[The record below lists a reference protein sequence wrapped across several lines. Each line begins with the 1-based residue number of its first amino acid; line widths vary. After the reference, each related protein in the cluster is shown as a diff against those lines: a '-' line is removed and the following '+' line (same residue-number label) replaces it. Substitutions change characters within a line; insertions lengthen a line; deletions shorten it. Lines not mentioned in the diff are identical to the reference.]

1 MPSRYSQ
8 TLPYPSMYLFSPTL
22 KKKALGRNRH
32 RTSRRAHNPQPSTN
46 SLSYQLSVIPPL
58 SCVQPPLP
66 AFRLSIQFLQNAHG
80 ASTPPTADLLGWIL
94 SYFIPSLPFH
104 PFNSTS
110 TSSPLPP
117 HPLPSPP
124 QTSSPNFL
132 PIARFPTQTRSQ
144 TPYLGDFFSLGSV
157 QPLVTISGECRCCCC

>member
-1 MPSRYSQ
+1 
-8 TLPYPSMYLFSPTL
+8 MYVSILTTL
-22 KKKALGRNRH
+22 KNKALGRNRH
-32 RTSRRAHNPQPSTN
+32 RTSRRAHEPNHEYNPPLIPSRINSQLSPPPRFQTVNLISTN
-46 SLSYQLSVIPPL
+46 RTWRFYAPDCRFVRFVPSHLISSHL
-58 SCVQPPLP
+58 
-66 AFRLSIQFLQNAHG
+66 FHSI
-80 ASTPPTADLLGWIL
+80 
-94 SYFIPSLPFH
+94 

-157 QPLVTISGECRCCCC
+157 RPLVTISGECRCYCSLW